1 MTVHLFQNTRQQIQ
15 SCTLIPNPLI
25 VVLFLLCNIL
35 GVSSP
40 AGADTDITDEASQIV
55 FPVASNSPVL
65 VAGASEEVD
74 SKSNDTNSKRDTD
87 INIGFNYNDLQYPS
101 CEGICT
107 FAISRLRNSY
117 SGKPSW
123 EAVGGIVWQ
132 FDSPA
137 KKQAEA
143 TLRQANAKA
152 IQESDEYL
160 VKISESLAD
169 AIVKKQRE
177 KAIAL
182 SMIVAKR
189 LGYKDHQSLL
199 RSFGVDW

>member
-1 MTVHLFQNTRQQIQ
+1 
-15 SCTLIPNPLI
+15 
-25 VVLFLLCNIL
+25 
-35 GVSSP
+35 
-40 AGADTDITDEASQIV
+40 
-55 FPVASNSPVL
+55 
-65 VAGASEEVD
+65 
-74 SKSNDTNSKRDTD
+74 
-87 INIGFNYNDLQYPS
+87 
-101 CEGICT
+101 
-107 FAISRLRNSY
+107 
-117 SGKPSW
+117 
-123 EAVGGIVWQ
+123 VGGIVWQ